1 MTNQD
6 MESRLLRIL
15 LHKYKDTSEV
25 RGRGARQTRVRLR
38 SWKGI
43 ISSVGCELM
52 PSQGLKSDDKD
63 IFVNHLAWGTVRIPR
78 DIAIRILV
86 LGSLP

>member
-15 LHKYKDTSEV
+15 LQKYRDTSEV

-38 SWKGI
+38 SWTNI
-43 ISSVGCELM
+43 ISSAGCELM
-52 PSQGLKSDDKD
+52 PSQGMKSDDKD

-78 DIAIRILV
+78 DTALKILV
-86 LGSLP
+86 LGGLP